1 MTEIEKRKRLLINA
15 AYVALIVG
23 IFYLFVKYAMWDVF
37 PFLLA
42 GFVAMALQ
50 KPIGLLTRKTKLKK
64 PLASGLCVAALMI
77 VAAGVIFLIGI
88 RLYAEI
94 KSLFSF
100 LVEKSKDVPEMFADS
115 KAALLNAASHFPKSI
130 ADALVNQINTL
141 FERLDKGLD
150 GGKLF
155 GTDITSWIS
164 KPLSGIWSTAKMIP
178 SAFVGIIVTV
188 VASFFVA
195 IDYDRITS
203 FIKRQ
208 FKPEKRAALSESK
221 KIMLSTLG
229 KMARAY
235 LTLML
240 ITFCEMLLG
249 LNILRWIG
257 VYEGGYIIAIAI
269 ITALVDILPVFG
281 SGSILLPWAIFSFIV
296 GDTGMGIGLLVIYA
310 CIYVIRQ
317 VIEPKIVASNI
328 GLPPTITL
336 LGIFL
341 GYQIFGLLGLFLL
354 PISFIF
360 FKILNDEGLLKLW
373 KNSGDYREEIREKA
387 AQEAGK
393 SEPPLEK
400 KAPEPPA
407 EKKAKNRK

>member
-23 IFYLFVKYAMWDVF
+23 VFYLFVKYAMWDVF
-37 PFLLA
+37 PFLIA
-42 GFVAMALQ
+42 AFIAIALQ
-50 KPIGLLTRKTKLKK
+50 KPIRLLTKKTKLKK

-77 VAAGVIFLIGI
+77 VAGGLIFLIGI

-100 LVEKSKDVPEMFADS
+100 LVEKSKDVPAMLDNT
-115 KAALLNAASHFPKSI
+115 KTALLNAATHFPKSL
-130 ADALVNQINTL
+130 ADALTKQVNDL
-141 FERLDKGLD
+141 FARLDKGLD

-155 GTDITSWIS
+155 GTDISSWIS

-178 SAFVGIIVTV
+178 SAFVGVIITI

-195 IDYDRITS
+195 FDYDRITS

-208 FKPEKRAALSESK
+208 FKPEKRAALSASK
-221 KIMLSTLG
+221 NIMLSTLG

-249 LNILRWIG
+249 LNILSWIG
-257 VYEGGYIIAIAI
+257 VYDGGYIVAIAL

-281 SGSILLPWAIFSFIV
+281 SGTILLPWAVFSFIV
-296 GDTGMGIGLLVIYA
+296 GETGLGIGLLVIYA
-310 CIYVIRQ
+310 CIWVIRQ

-328 GLPPTITL
+328 GLPPTLTL
-336 LGIFL
+336 LCIFL
-341 GYQIFGLLGLFLL
+341 GYQIFGILGLFLL
-354 PISFIF
+354 PISLIF

-373 KNSGDYREEIREKA
+373 KNAGDYHEELKEKA

-393 SEPPLEK
+393 NEPPGET
-400 KAPEPPA
+400 APHTSP
-407 EKKAKNRK
+407 EKKAKKSK